1 MNFDFLGEQI
11 SLAVVVSNSGL
22 FRAKNKHQVPC
33 KKQKAIRST
42 KKDVIYDL
50 MTDLG
55 LTPLL
60 MIVVDKK
67 YEADVICREIKSVKA
82 E

>member
-1 MNFDFLGEQI
+1 M
-11 SLAVVVSNSGL
+11 
-22 FRAKNKHQVPC
+22 PY
-33 KKQKAIRST
+33 KKQKAIRSN

>member
-1 MNFDFLGEQI
+1 MFVSFVLKTTNQEVC
-11 SLAVVVSNSGL
+11 SLEYYPKS
-22 FRAKNKHQVPC
+22 
-33 KKQKAIRST
+33 
-42 KKDVIYDL
+42 VIYDL

>member
-1 MNFDFLGEQI
+1 MLLVV
-11 SLAVVVSNSGL
+11 LANNRGL
-22 FRAKNKHQVPC
+22 FRAKSRCQVPY